1 VSDAPYNVLF
11 LCTGNSA
18 RSIMAEAILN
28 KLGAG
33 RFRAYSAGSHPRGSV
48 HPVALE
54 LLQSLGYN
62 TRELRSK
69 SWHTLADAP
78 QFDFIFTV
86 CDNAAA
92 EVCPVWPGRP
102 VTAHGASLTLQ
113 RSTARRQWWRMPSM
127 MPIACCTS
135 ASTFTSLPLRTLDQL
150 TVQKKLTEIGC
161 MADSAPKVAKPS

>member
-1 VSDAPYNVLF
+1 MSDAPYNVLF

-69 SWHTLADAP
+69 
-78 QFDFIFTV
+78 
-86 CDNAAA
+86 
-92 EVCPVWPGRP
+92 
-102 VTAHGASLTLQ
+102 
-113 RSTARRQWWRMPSM
+113 
-127 MPIACCTS
+127 
-135 ASTFTSLPLRTLDQL
+135 
-150 TVQKKLTEIGC
+150 
-161 MADSAPKVAKPS
+161 